1 MAYQGT
7 TAASSV
13 SNPPLQVTQPLSGGG
28 FSTVQSSGIN
38 LGSTQIGS
46 SLATLPG
53 RALGLN
59 LWMYASTD
67 PSSTVLASS
76 TYFTDGIQLGMKPG
90 DAIIV
95 ISASSLGSSATISL
109 GVVTMQSSAGTGCGS
124 TGSYV
129 SSTR

>member
-28 FSTVQSSGIN
+28 FTTVQSSGIN

-46 SLATLPG
+46 SLASVPG

-67 PSSTVLASS
+67 PSSAVLASS
-76 TYFTDGIQLGMKPG
+76 AYFTDGIALGMKPG

-95 ISASSLGSSATISL
+95 ISASSLGTTATISL
-109 GVVTMQSSAGTGCGS
+109 GVLSIQSTAGTGCGS
-124 TGSYV
+124 TASYM